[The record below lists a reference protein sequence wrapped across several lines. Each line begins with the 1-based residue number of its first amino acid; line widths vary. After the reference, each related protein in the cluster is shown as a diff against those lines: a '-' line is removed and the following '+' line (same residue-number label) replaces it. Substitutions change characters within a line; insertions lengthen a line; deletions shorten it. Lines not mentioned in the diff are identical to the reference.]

1 MSANARRC
9 PQCQQLI
16 NDANAKYCSVC
27 REAID
32 PALIT
37 ELQWLYGA
45 LNDLDTR
52 IARGEGDHPITT
64 LRNEYRERY
73 LSERRAPAVE
83 APSAPLW
90 PITASAPSVPGPA
103 SAPVAQQAPSA
114 PVAAA
119 ATANAAPVTPI
130 APRPPGPVFSWQ
142 AFLSEQAIAIM
153 MYMGGFLGLVAMLT
167 FEIGGWQSLGLTVK
181 LGAIIVVYVAF
192 GVVGLVMRRVARLR
206 TVSSVYLGVFALMTP
221 LLALGIY
228 RFGLQAAGFSGAA
241 MLCLSSA
248 YAAIVYLALA
258 VRTRFVTYAY
268 LGWAAL
274 VLAALA
280 VVFWAAKTSEWLA
293 VALVVASLAL
303 LLPALFHRIPL
314 VAQIEIPALQLSGL
328 TTAAAAIFALIMG
341 LLFATDDVSQ
351 PSTLAFAVA
360 TCALTP
366 VFAVWSYLARRLTGS
381 LHAEM
386 RANILAVLDWSVLA
400 WATLAVIAIAT
411 WAGADR
417 HAMSVVVSLL
427 ALVETGLLFLARE
440 RALRR
445 SLLRY
450 LVEGLTL
457 LLVVSGCLI
466 VFGDAPPNWPYL
478 LALTVGIVATGTF
491 AAIDALRWWLLPA
504 GAFLSLDYH
513 ALVDLLFHARIPAP
527 GPHALPFWAI
537 ATAGLAVALILPWLV
552 AASSSP
558 VLRRFGLTLFV
569 VALANSIYA
578 TMNLFGYEPLSG
590 TLVLGFYV
598 LLALVAGWRVHQ
610 EPIAGIVA
618 AGFGLLLPLPFIV
631 TANISDFAMAA
642 FAIITA
648 LLALAI
654 RRVLGRPSSVAA
666 YLTALWVAILVCGSV
681 LLHPSAHAW
690 RFLGFSSGIWL
701 SLVIAVLATIAI
713 VWDTMP
719 WVLFIPA
726 FFGFTAAILSPNI
739 EGVWLAL
746 ALAAAGMLLRWW
758 GGRWVWSIAWYIAA
772 LLASLFQLAVFTN
785 DASQGTMPLAQ
796 PVFVALGFAL
806 VAYIAAAVERQPW
819 LTAAAVIYVV
829 LAAVVVQGP
838 RSFVETVAITYGAV
852 VVGLALRL
860 RFGRPWALACYAAA
874 IVPSFLA
881 VLRAVPP
888 GHGVLEAV
896 LLVFA
901 VTAYGVALVERTP
914 TAGVVSAIY
923 AGLAVIAQPDAHALL
938 PLSLAL
944 AALGIGIGRAGGWRW
959 SWPAY
964 LASLVAATLAAF
976 LARHELGFEA
986 LALLALA
993 VATYLIAMIES
1004 QAEVLALAMFLG
1016 VLSLAVGIGALD
1028 LPAWQAALAF
1038 VALSWLYTTG
1048 QWFWGALPW
1057 LGHRPAVATWIDPEK
1072 SPTDQANWRDMRFMG
1087 RVIHHISGLLVGSG
1101 VVLAAPLL
1109 ADALSPHAPMA
1120 QIEAVALLSLAALVV
1135 LSAWTIPLH
1144 RLWYVAGG
1152 LLALAISW
1160 ELRWIGAENIQA
1172 FVLAPA
1178 SYLLVI
1184 GALLPSDHRIRNGV
1198 RRGQIASLAGALLLL
1213 LPTLAQ
1219 SFITAFDE
1227 NWIYAS
1233 VLALEALVIAAIGVG
1248 THTRTMTLLGTGFFG
1263 VAAIRGALLAYSSG
1277 VPIALI
1283 IAVLALL
1290 LMGSAT
1296 WLSLRPHHEVKQPLP

>member
-1 MSANARRC
+1 MSTNVRRC
-9 PQCQQLI
+9 PNCKQLI
-16 NDANAKYCSVC
+16 HDTSAKYCPVC
-27 REAID
+27 HEAID

-37 ELQWLYGA
+37 ELQWLYGT

-52 IARGEGDHPITT
+52 IARGEGDHTITA

-73 LSERRAPAVE
+73 LSERRAPGAE
-83 APSAPLW
+83 SSSAPLW
-90 PITASAPSVPGPA
+90 PTTSA
-103 SAPVAQQAPSA
+103 APNVWSIPQS
-114 PVAAA
+114 PVAAV
-119 ATANAAPVTPI
+119 ATAAPAKEAPATPVVPPTPV
-130 APRPPGPVFSWQ
+130 APRPVFSWQ

-153 MYMGGFLGLVAMLT
+153 MYMGGFLGLIAMLS
-167 FEIGGWQSLGLTVK
+167 FEIGGWQSLDLTVK
-181 LGAIIVVYVAF
+181 LGAIIIVYVAF
-192 GVVGLVMRRVARLR
+192 GVLGLVMRRVARLR

-258 VRTRFVTYAY
+258 ARTRFVTYAY

-274 VLAALA
+274 VVAVLA
-280 VVFWAAKTSEWLA
+280 VVSWAAAPSEWLA

-303 LLPALFHRIPL
+303 LLPALFRRIPL
-314 VAQIEIPALQLSGL
+314 VAQLEAPALQLSGL
-328 TTAAAAIFALIMG
+328 TTAATALFTLVIG
-341 LLFATDDVSQ
+341 LLLVTNDPSR
-351 PSTLAFAVA
+351 PSTLAFGVA

-366 VFAVWSYLARRLTGS
+366 LFAVWSYLARRLTGS
-381 LHAEM
+381 LKAEM
-386 RANILAVLDWSVLA
+386 RVNILAVLDWSVLA

-417 HAMSVVVSLL
+417 YAMSVVVSLL
-427 ALVETGLLFLARE
+427 ALVETGLLFFARE
-440 RALRR
+440 RALPR

-457 LLVVSGCLI
+457 LLAVSGCLL
-466 VFGDAPPNWPYL
+466 VVGGAQPNWPYL
-478 LALTVGIVATGTF
+478 LALTVGIVATGAF
-491 AAIDALRWWLLPA
+491 ATIDALRWWLLPA

-513 ALVDLLFHARIPAP
+513 ALVDLLFHGRIPAP

-537 ATAGLAVALILPWLV
+537 ATTVLAAALIVPWLV
-552 AASSSP
+552 AAPSSP

-578 TMNLFGYEPLSG
+578 TMNLYGYDPLPG

-598 LLALVAGWRVHQ
+598 LFALVAGWRVHQ
-610 EPIAGIVA
+610 EPIAGVVA
-618 AGFGLLLPLPFIV
+618 GGFGLLLPLPLIV
-631 TANISDFAMAA
+631 TTQISDFAMAA
-642 FAIITA
+642 FAIITM

-654 RRVLGRPSSVAA
+654 RRVLGRPSSIAA
-666 YLTALWVAILVCGSV
+666 YLTALWVASLVCGSV
-681 LLHPSAHAW
+681 LLYPSAPAW

-713 VWDTMP
+713 LWDTMP
-719 WVLFIPA
+719 WALFIPA
-726 FFGFTAAILSPNI
+726 FFGFTAAIISPNL
-739 EGVWLAL
+739 EGVWLSL

-758 GGRWVWSIAWYIAA
+758 RGRWVWSIAWYIAA
-772 LLASLFQLAVFTN
+772 LLASLFQLAVFMIE
-785 DASQGTMPLAQ
+785 AFQGPIPVAQ

-819 LTAAAVIYVV
+819 LTAAAIVYIA
-829 LAAVVVQGP
+829 LAAVAMHGP
-838 RSFVETVAITYGAV
+838 RNFVETLAITYGAV

-860 RFGRPWALACYAAA
+860 RFGRRWALACYAAA

-881 VLRAVPP
+881 VLRAMPQS
-888 GHGVLEAV
+888 HGVLEA
-896 LLVFA
+896 LLLIFA
-901 VTAYGVALVERTP
+901 VTAYGVALVEQTP
-914 TAGVVSAIY
+914 IAGVVSAIY
-923 AGLAVIAQPDAHALL
+923 AGLAVIVQPDAHALL

-986 LALLALA
+986 WALLALA
-993 VATYLIAMIES
+993 VAAYLIAMIES

-1016 VLSLAVGIGALD
+1016 VLSLAVGVGALD
-1028 LPAWQAALAF
+1028 LPSWQAALAF

-1048 QWFWGALPW
+1048 QWVWGALPW
-1057 LGHRPAVATWIDPEK
+1057 LGHRPAVATWIDPE
-1072 SPTDQANWRDMRFMG
+1072 SSFTDRANWRDMRFMG

-1109 ADALSPHAPMA
+1109 ADALLPHAPMA
-1120 QIEAVALLSLAALVV
+1120 QIEAVSLLSLAALVV

-1144 RLWYVAGG
+1144 PLWYVAGG

-1160 ELRWIGAENIQA
+1160 ELRWIGADNIQA

-1184 GALLPSDHRIRNGV
+1184 GALLPADHRVRNGV
-1198 RRGQIASLAGALLLL
+1198 RGGQIASLAGTLLVL

-1219 SFITAFDE
+1219 SFITALDE

-1233 VLALEALVIAAIGVG
+1233 ALALEALVIAAIGVG
-1248 THTRTMTLLGTGFFG
+1248 THTRTMVLLGTGFFG

-1296 WLSLRPHHEVKQPLP
+1296 WLSLRPRHEVKPPLP